1 MRRSRA
7 SRRPWRPSRR
17 PPRPTGAA
25 WRASSRASFRSRT
38 STASSSGGTRLPSS
52 ASSWS
57 ATRKTPSAS
66 SRPRRSR
73 TCSRRRTRPSLARS
87 DQAESKL
94 GKPVLFSSE
103 EGMKALSAELA
114 KTGLW
119 ESLGV
124 DEKGS
129 LLKQYEQEEVE
140 LCTDRL
146 KEIED
151 ERKRAVE
158 AFAGTLGH

>member
-1 MRRSRA
+1 MQFKAQAEPHLLPEAYTAFSRA
-7 SRRPWRPSRR
+7 
-17 PPRPTGAA
+17 
-25 WRASSRASFRSRT
+25 
-38 STASSSGGTRLPSS
+38 L
-52 ASSWS
+52 
-57 ATRKTPSAS
+57 
-66 SRPRRSR
+66 
-73 TCSRRRTRPSLARS
+73 

-146 KEIED
+146 KVIHTGCVGDGHSARCD
-151 ERKRAVE
+151 EG
-158 AFAGTLGH
+158 GTVGS